1 MTPSEVVQ
9 MIDRLSLY
17 LSNEF
22 PLSVEDADYAAMKL
36 IKDNWITTEP
46 AAEENN

>member
-1 MTPSEVVQ
+1 MTPSQVVQ
-9 MIDRLSLY
+9 MINRLSLY

-36 IKDNWITTEP
+36 IQDNWITSEP